1 MLQRLVLQL
10 NLAKQAEQKT
20 LMMRFLDGEITAV
33 NYDSAPASLS
43 VTQMMHDHTSDSRKH
58 MNQVPPLF
66 PT

>member
-1 MLQRLVLQL
+1 MLQRLVLQF

-20 LMMRFLDGEITAV
+20 LMMRFLNGEIIAV
-33 NYDSAPASLS
+33 NYDSALASLS
-43 VTQMMHDHTSDSRKH
+43 VTQMMHDNPFDSRKH